1 MLFTKFYVNSQ
12 FFIIDK
18 CFRFLESN
26 CIFIQNTKMKKITLL
41 KVIPNLESVSLKY
54 AQSCYLAVA

>member
-18 CFRFLESN
+18 FLESN

>member
-1 MLFTKFYVNSQ
+1 M
-12 FFIIDK
+12 DK
-18 CFRFLESN
+18 FLESN